1 MPYRTFPLEEGR
13 TNPIQLLL
21 GGLELMRLESS
32 QVDALG
38 AWVDQCGESVS
49 QDQLKEPTL
58 GLNNYLQHG
67 SSVTA
72 LAATEWDTVKKR
84 AGHYERDRVD
94 DLARLLIAAS
104 LLTRFRASVS
114 RSETSIK
121 EAQVVAKARGWTNL
135 ADVIEVLKTHERRL
149 ITLGKAALIDQPE
162 DQEVFLEDKDDGS
175 YDDAFDDVRRRLDL
189 AHKHPTLFAAV
200 GLDDSAIQALEAL
213 LQDATIFHRGR
224 EGAGTP
230 AHKITV
236 QRDLAFSLSIIEL
249 KKLQAILEAA
259 FIDRPEL
266 QQRIEGAYWRRVDS
280 FARKRRPRKTD
291 TDAGQPPAD
300 GGTTPVES

>member
-1 MPYRTFPLEEGR
+1 MFPLEEGR

-21 GGLELMRLESS
+21 GGLELMRLEGS

-38 AWVDQCGESVS
+38 AWVDQCGEGVS

-58 GLNNYLQHG
+58 GLNNYLQHAC
-67 SSVTA
+67 SVIA
-72 LAATEWDTVKKR
+72 LTVTNWDTVKER

-94 DLARLLIAAS
+94 DLARLLVAAS
-104 LLTRFRASVS
+104 LLTRFRAAVG
-114 RSETSIK
+114 RSETSVK
-121 EAQVVAKARGWTNL
+121 EARVVAQARGWTNL

-162 DQEVFLEDKDDGS
+162 DQEVFLQDEDNGS
-175 YDDAFDDVRRRLDL
+175 YADAFDDVRRRLDL
-189 AHKHPTLFAAV
+189 THKHTTLFAAV
-200 GLDDSAIQALEAL
+200 GLNDSAIQVLDTL

-230 AHKITV
+230 AHKVTV
-236 QRDLAFSLSIIEL
+236 QRDLAFSLSLIEL

-259 FIDRPEL
+259 FIDRPDL
-266 QQRIEGAYWRRVDS
+266 QERIEGAYWRRVDS
-280 FARKRRPRKTD
+280 FARKRRPRKSD
-291 TDAGQPPAD
+291 TEAGQPSGD